1 MEASVPRSSKVAKVI
16 DSIKLKLVANLEM
29 VSLELTCE
37 KRSLALISVNTLDA
51 NVILK
56 SAYTEVKLF
65 LRDSNVL
72 TKHTDFLSIV
82 EHDALNCKIVLYN
95 LEETK
100 DYNKYD
106 MTIRVEVGG
115 MKIVFVNWFLT
126 SVLSFLANFQA
137 AQQAIKKASKQAAV
151 VAKKNVM
158 TKEKVSRIKMN
169 LYIKAPVIIV
179 PVDSQAT
186 NAIAI
191 DFSHLHIANRVSDI
205 IEEEGKAEPLVI
217 DDMKIALEDMRVTRV
232 QILDEHQKM
241 VLQEKGEDEVDLSY
255 GFKAGVNVMEH
266 TPEMDV
272 SGHVQLLE
280 FRLLM
285 DDYGAIMSIL
295 NRNLKEGKNE
305 FARVEVET
313 DQRPSMSS
321 APTATTLPTQVHEE
335 PATKPVEIA
344 KDTPNWWTIHS
355 RPIWSF
361 VPDTTSKIT
370 TYMCRKDW
378 LTVDV
383 PDKLISTSLEIISHC
398 LDSDTYILTEFFKVP
413 EIAEAVTLEKA
424 KDLVTLHTTF
434 TRESAMSSQSKK
446 SVQKTLKDV
455 LSYQQQQNQQ
465 NEYVYAF
472 LLETN
477 GNTLVH
483 PALAQPNT
491 HNQAP
496 YPVDIGYLENCTEF
510 FKIRQ
515 RLLQEESG
523 QAITSVHLIPV
534 NINYDTQES
543 PCLGTI
549 IRTEPPFQ

>member
-29 VSLELTCE
+29 GSLELTCE

-72 TKHTDFLSIV
+72 TKHPDFLSIV

-158 TKEKVSRIKMN
+158 TKEKV
-169 LYIKAPVIIV
+169 
-179 PVDSQAT
+179 
-186 NAIAI
+186 
-191 DFSHLHIANRVSDI
+191 HLHIANRVSDI
-205 IEEEGKAEPLVI
+205 IEEEDKAEPLVI

-241 VLQEKGEDEVDLSY
+241 VLQEKGEDEIDLSY

-266 TPEMDV
+266 SNINLCLRRNLTFVWVKSAPEMDV
-272 SGHVQLLE
+272 SGRVQLVE

-285 DDYGAIMSIL
+285 DDYGAIMSIF

-313 DQRPSMSS
+313 DQRPSRSS
-321 APTATTLPTQVHEE
+321 APTVTTLPTQVHEE
-335 PATKPVEIA
+335 PATKPVEIV
-344 KDTPNWWTIHS
+344 KDTRSKLVDDTFTTNMVLCNIQLDDT
-355 RPIWSF
+355 R
-361 VPDTTSKIT
+361 PDTTSKIT

-383 PDKLISTSLEIISHC
+383 PDKLISTSLEIISVC
-398 LDSDTYILTEFFKVP
+398 LDNDTYILT
-413 EIAEAVTLEKA
+413 VTLEKA

-446 SVQKTLKDV
+446 SVQKTVKDV

-496 YPVDIGYLENCTEF
+496 FPVDIGYLENCTEF

-523 QAITSVHLIPV
+523 S
-534 NINYDTQES
+534 
-543 PCLGTI
+543 
-549 IRTEPPFQ
+549 